1 MCHKPYP
8 KPISAMKMPD
18 LITISP
24 DLAFAYEGVLY
35 LLALPVL
42 LVIWYALRHRG
53 RTADIRYVHAEFA
66 KGIRKSLRVRL
77 RHLPFVLRILAL
89 SLIILAVARPQSST
103 GLHEETI
110 EGIDIMMALDISGSM
125 LAEDFEPNRMEA
137 AKQTALDFI
146 DMRTHDRIGMTVFSG
161 ESFTLSPLTRDHGML
176 KALAEGAGP
185 GMVRDGTAIGDGLA
199 TAINRLRD
207 SDAESRVIVLLTDGI
222 NNTGAIDPL
231 TAADMAALFG
241 IRVYTIGVGSS
252 GLVPYPFETPM
263 GIQYRDVEIPVDEDL
278 LQEIADI
285 TGGAYYWAETQDAL
299 EQVYADIDELERT
312 VIEVTEYAR
321 VSEKFLLF
329 LVPAILLLFLEV
341 ILKYTWLRSVP

>member
-1 MCHKPYP
+1 MFN
-8 KPISAMKMPD
+8 
-18 LITISP
+18 LITIPS
-24 DLAFAYEGVLY
+24 DLDFAYEGALY
-35 LLALPVL
+35 LLVLPVL
-42 LVIWYALRHRG
+42 LVIWYAFSHRG
-53 RTADIRYVHAEFA
+53 HAADIRYVHAEFA
-66 KGIRKSLRVRL
+66 KEIKKSLRLRL
-77 RHLPFVLRILAL
+77 RHLPFAFRMLAVA
-89 SLIILAVARPQSST
+89 LIILALARPQSST

-110 EGIDIMMALDISGSM
+110 EGIDIMIALDISGSM
-125 LAEDFEPNRMEA
+125 LAEDFQPNRMEA
-137 AKQTALDFI
+137 AKQTAMEFV
-146 DMRTHDRIGMTVFSG
+146 DMRPYDRIGITVFSG
-161 ESFTLSPLTRDHGML
+161 ESFTLSPLTRDHAML

-207 SDAESRVIVLLTDGI
+207 SDAESKVIVLLTDGI

-231 TAADMAALFG
+231 TAADMAALFD

-278 LQEIADI
+278 LLNIAEI
-285 TGGAYYWAETQDAL
+285 TGGQYYWAETQDAL

-312 VIEVTEYAR
+312 IIEVTEYAR

-329 LVPAILLLFLEV
+329 LIPTILLLFLEAT
-341 ILKYTWLRSVP
+341 LKYTWLRSVP

>member
-1 MCHKPYP
+1 MYN
-8 KPISAMKMPD
+8 
-18 LITISP
+18 LITIPP
-24 DLAFAYEGVLY
+24 DLAFAHAGILY
-35 LLALPVL
+35 LLAIPML
-42 LVIWYALRHRG
+42 LVIWYVFGYRG
-53 RTADIRYVHAEFA
+53 RSADIRYVHAEFA
-66 KGIRKSLRVRL
+66 KGIKKSLRLRL
-77 RHLPFVLRILAL
+77 RHLPFAMRILAL
-89 SLIILAVARPQSST
+89 SLIILALARPQSTT

-110 EGIDIMMALDISGSM
+110 EGIDIMIALDISGSM

-146 DMRTHDRIGMTVFSG
+146 DMRPHDRIGMSVFSG
-161 ESFTLSPLTRDHGML
+161 ESFTLSPLTRDHAML

-199 TAINRLRD
+199 TAINRLRE

-231 TAADMAALFG
+231 TAADMAALFN

-252 GLVPYPFETPM
+252 GLVPYPFETPF

-278 LQEIADI
+278 LMEIANL
-285 TGGAYYWAETQDAL
+285 TGGQYYWAETQDAL
-299 EQVYADIDELERT
+299 EQVYADIDELET
-312 VIEVTEYAR
+312 TIIEVTEYAR

-329 LVPAILLLFLEV
+329 LIPAILMLFIEAL
-341 ILKYTWLRSVP
+341 LKYTWLQSVP